1 MRLFLGLRYSNIRL
15 CHWLEKIRCRGW
27 IPSSTLAKGV
37 AGIACNIESFG
48 GYLRYVIYLFWLCS
62 CDLLGFVFIKR
73 FWLQSFIGLY
83 YLVQNHSPLHSTV
96 LKPLFFILFPHLSF
110 SHFCFS
116 FYFSMVEY
124 LGSLAVHRL
133 RSVWNRIYKFTTI
146 TLVDFTNL
154 HSYPRS
160 LFRSSIYHSCYSR
173 FL

>member
-1 MRLFLGLRYSNIRL
+1 MRLFLCLRYSNTRL

-37 AGIACNIESFG
+37 AGFACNVESFG
-48 GYLRYVIYLFWLCS
+48 GYLRCVIHLFWLCS

-73 FWLQSFIGLY
+73 FWWQSFIGLY

-96 LKPLFFILFPHLSF
+96 LNPSSSNIPHFLTFSF
-110 SHFCFS
+110 SFHFI
-116 FYFSMVEY
+116 FSMVEY
-124 LGSLAVHRL
+124 LGSLAMHRL